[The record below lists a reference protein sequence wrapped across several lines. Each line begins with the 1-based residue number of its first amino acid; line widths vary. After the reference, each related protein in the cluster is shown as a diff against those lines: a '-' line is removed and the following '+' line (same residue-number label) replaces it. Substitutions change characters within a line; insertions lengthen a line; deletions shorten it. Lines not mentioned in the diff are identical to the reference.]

1 MICDESSCV
10 SGVCAVII
18 VNTECSEALSGGHVT
33 PGGSEFMDADN
44 VAAAETQTPKAGREI
59 NKATGIHSPNSLD
72 AYDFM

>member
-1 MICDESSCV
+1 M

-44 VAAAETQTPKAGREI
+44 VAAAET
-59 NKATGIHSPNSLD
+59 
-72 AYDFM
+72 